1 MEIMKQ
7 KITYRVYGVLE
18 QSNNI
23 CQIGIMS
30 YTNTNKVIFL
40 KSELSNYKTMGKKFK
55 TMLDIT
61 TSDNI
66 DKYLGSLKCKSL
78 MVESTNL
85 VEDEETDKDVL
96 RHFGD
101 LKLAES
107 IFSSGDVRQAWVKSA
122 DNFFGECICQEKE
135 LYN

>member
-1 MEIMKQ
+1 MEIMVQ
-7 KITYRVYGVLE
+7 QITFKVYGVLE

-40 KSELSNYKTMGKKFK
+40 KSELSSYRAMGKKFR
-55 TMLDIT
+55 TTLDIT
-61 TSDNI
+61 TSDNV

-78 MVESTNL
+78 LVESTNI
-85 VEDEETDKDVL
+85 VEDEEVDKDVL
-96 RHFGD
+96 RHFED

-107 IFSSGDVRQAWVKSA
+107 IFSSGDPRQAWVENA
-122 DNFFGECICQEKE
+122 NNFFGECIRQEKE